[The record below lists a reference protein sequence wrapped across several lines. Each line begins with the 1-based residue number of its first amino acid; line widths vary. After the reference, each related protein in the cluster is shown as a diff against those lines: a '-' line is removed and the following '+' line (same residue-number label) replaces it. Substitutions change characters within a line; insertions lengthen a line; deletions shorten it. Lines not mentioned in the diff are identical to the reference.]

1 MNKLPL
7 LQLDDIRK
15 TYNGQTFALDGI
27 SLSVDAG
34 EIVCLLGPSGCG
46 KTTLLRIIAGLE
58 KKDRGRI
65 LFKGRNLDDT
75 PVHERNFG
83 LMFQDF
89 ALFPH
94 KSVAENVAF
103 GLRMARWPAARAAT
117 RVNEMLAL
125 VDLPGHTQR
134 SIFELSGGERQ
145 RVALARSLAPS
156 PELLMLDEPL
166 GSLDRK
172 LREELM
178 AELRKIL
185 KTVGQTA
192 VYVTHDQEE
201 AFEVADRIV
210 ILDRGSVQQ
219 IDPPQTIYKS
229 PANPFV
235 ARFLGFS
242 NLLSA
247 QIEPGVPPYANTS
260 IGKLPLPRVTPAVPS
275 GNGTVVIRPDAA
287 VLAQEPDACDAET
300 AGILEDGRIVILNAV
315 LETVSF
321 RGSQWRIEVS
331 VPDTQGSRQLSF
343 FLPTYRV
350 MPDGTG
356 LTVTVLPAPG
366 TKIRLHLLADLIAVL
381 PATSDA
387 RG

>member
-201 AFEVADRIV
+201 AFEVADPHCHPRPRV
-210 ILDRGSVQQ
+210 C
-219 IDPPQTIYKS
+219 
-229 PANPFV
+229 PANRS
-235 ARFLGFS
+235 AS
-242 NLLSA
+242 NYL
-247 QIEPGVPPYANTS
+247 QIAGQS
-260 IGKLPLPRVTPAVPS
+260 LCSPLPRF
-275 GNGTVVIRPDAA
+275 
-287 VLAQEPDACDAET
+287 QQF
-300 AGILEDGRIVILNAV
+300 
-315 LETVSF
+315 TVSAN
-321 RGSQWRIEVS
+321 RTGS
-331 VPDTQGSRQLSF
+331 T
-343 FLPTYRV
+343 
-350 MPDGTG
+350 
-356 LTVTVLPAPG
+356 
-366 TKIRLHLLADLIAVL
+366 AVCQYVYW
-381 PATSDA
+381 
-387 RG
+387 